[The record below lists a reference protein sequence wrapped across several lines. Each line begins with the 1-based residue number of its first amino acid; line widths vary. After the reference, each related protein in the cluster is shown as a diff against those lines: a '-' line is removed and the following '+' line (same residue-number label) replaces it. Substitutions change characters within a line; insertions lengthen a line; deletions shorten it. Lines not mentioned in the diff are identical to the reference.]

1 MAPEKVDKAP
11 GRPKDDLMSSGEFK
25 IISSIFKNATPS
37 AKPTNVNV
45 NWEAVCQ
52 ELGFKNT
59 KVGKDW
65 FGQLCKKYGWFGAK
79 KDDAAGTDDSSP
91 SKPKAPAGAAA
102 SKTSDNED
110 MKAGIVKADG
120 GGNADVKNDSP
131 NKKRKLD
138 KVVRASKKSACKK
151 INGNKRHP
159 QLKHYASDSDEA

>member
-1 MAPEKVDKAP
+1 MAPEKVDRAP
-11 GRPKDDLMSSGEFK
+11 GHPKDDLMSSGEFK
-25 IISSIFKNATPS
+25 IISSIFKN

-59 KVGKDW
+59 KVGKDR

-79 KDDAAGTDDSSP
+79 KDDAASTDNSSP
-91 SKPKAPAGAAA
+91 VKPRAPAGAAA

-110 MKAGIVKADG
+110 MKAGIVKADS

-138 KVVRASKKSACKK
+138 KVVRASKKSSCKK